1 MIERVNP
8 LSLDEPS
15 ETTPPEID
23 VSGFGP
29 RIQPPTSKKE
39 LVKQV
44 ANQVAEANNFP
55 SRPVARADAR
65 TDTPMTPAPALLAPT
80 RYRAGRNFQLNMK
93 VTEKM
98 KEWYLNECLQ
108 ASIKEHREVTQG
120 ELLERMREAYLL
132 VEAQKNPGR

>member
-1 MIERVNP
+1 MVERVNP

-15 ETTPPEID
+15 EID

-29 RIQPPTSKKE
+29 RIQPPTSKE

-55 SRPVARADAR
+55 SRPVARADSR
-65 TDTPMTPAPALLAPT
+65 TDTSITPAPALVAPT

-108 ASIKEHREVTQG
+108 ASTKEHREVTQG
-120 ELLERMREAYLL
+120 ELLERMREAYILI
-132 VEAQKNPGR
+132 EAQKKSG